1 MKGRQK
7 PVINVRTL
15 QPATYKNSKGC
26 VIIMLI
32 VTFGRWGKNKKTIL
46 KNWNSSVKSA
56 EFRKREKTE
65 NLTSML
71 KYSMNLHLPNGEIS
85 QSLTPSCTAS
95 KAVWGEYS
103 ATLFSKHLVTILSW
117 KLSKVEIK
125 IWRIFW
131 IHFGS
136 FTTPSKTWTWFF
148 SRVEKSEDDT
158 IKSNRLWLE
167 DIHP

>member
-1 MKGRQK
+1 M
-7 PVINVRTL
+7 L
-15 QPATYKNSKGC
+15 PATYKSSKGC

-32 VTFGRWGKNKKTIL
+32 VTFGRWGKNKFEKLKKQFSKICWIPKTW
-46 KNWNSSVKSA
+46 KNWKLDVDVK
-56 EFRKREKTE
+56 
-65 NLTSML
+65 

-125 IWRIFW
+125 IVWRIFG